1 MAAAED
7 TGVAEL
13 GTQVVVPKIGV
24 GVKVDDVQVRVFF
37 HGSPHGPQGDKVF
50 AAQQQ
55 RQFAVLQDLGGPGLD
70 VAQGQLAGAE
80 AELQI
85 AAVKDVKIGQVGVL
99 VGAVSFQTVA
109 LVPDGTGA
117 ESGTGAVAGG
127 GIVGG
132 TVEHDVGGAVAAVA
146 AQNGFNVG

>member
-1 MAAAED
+1 M
-7 TGVAEL
+7 
-13 GTQVVVPKIGV
+13 
-24 GVKVDDVQVRVFF
+24 GVKVDDVEAWVFL
-37 HGSPHGPQGDKVF
+37 HGSPHGTQRDQMLT
-50 AAQQQ
+50 AQQQ
-55 RQFAVLQDLGGPGLD
+55 GELAVLQNLSSPGLN
-70 VAQGQLAGAE
+70 AGKGQLAGAE
-80 AELQI
+80 AELEV

-99 VGAVSFQTVA
+99 VGAVGLQPVA

-146 AQNGFNVG
+146 A